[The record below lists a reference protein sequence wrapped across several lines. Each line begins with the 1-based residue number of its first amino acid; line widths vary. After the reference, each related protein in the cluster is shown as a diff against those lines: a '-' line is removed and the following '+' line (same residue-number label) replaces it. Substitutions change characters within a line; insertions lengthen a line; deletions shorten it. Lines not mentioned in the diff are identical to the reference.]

1 MVVWTVK
8 DCQGIE
14 FSLFCLTSSKSNIGL
29 EVKLEIVELVSTE
42 IDFLYLV
49 TILKEVNIGQFIGW
63 AFQVLKAGIESK
75 EGNVIIAAV
84 EFNEGIQML
93 QIQTFQG
100 VVGNV
105 DDSQFIFFEVR
116 KADLID
122 AIAVQVEFGKIGKT
136 VENPRGDCCDA
147 IILQIDGRDWMQLN
161 FWSDAF
167 LYVGNVL
174 IAEIQLHQSF
184 FFIVLSI
191 LQHSLLP
198 ALSLSQMLTRRGI
211 HLHG

>member
-93 QIQTFQG
+93 
-100 VVGNV
+100 
-105 DDSQFIFFEVR
+105 
-116 KADLID
+116 
-122 AIAVQVEFGKIGKT
+122 
-136 VENPRGDCCDA
+136 
-147 IILQIDGRDWMQLN
+147 
-161 FWSDAF
+161 
-167 LYVGNVL
+167 
-174 IAEIQLHQSF
+174 
-184 FFIVLSI
+184 
-191 LQHSLLP
+191 
-198 ALSLSQMLTRRGI
+198 
-211 HLHG
+211 

>member
-1 MVVWTVK
+1 
-8 DCQGIE
+8 
-14 FSLFCLTSSKSNIGL
+14 
-29 EVKLEIVELVSTE
+29 
-42 IDFLYLV
+42 
-49 TILKEVNIGQFIGW
+49 LKT
-63 AFQVLKAGIESK
+63 GIESK

-136 VENPRGDCCDA
+136 VENPRRDCCDA
-147 IILQIDGRDWMQLN
+147 IILQIDGRD
-161 FWSDAF
+161 
-167 LYVGNVL
+167 
-174 IAEIQLHQSF
+174 
-184 FFIVLSI
+184 
-191 LQHSLLP
+191 
-198 ALSLSQMLTRRGI
+198 
-211 HLHG
+211 